1 MNNKPENI
9 INFDVVVGEDELNN
23 DLIVNASRLSH
34 LLIAGIPG
42 SGKSNLLHNIIAT
55 LSSRISPS
63 DLKFILIDSKKVE
76 LNVYNRL
83 PHLLTPVITDVK
95 KAVLAMKWAGKEMD
109 RRFDMLQLD
118 GIRDIEA
125 YRTKGHKENTMPYIF
140 IVIDGLSDMIAIYPV
155 EVEAV
160 ITRLTQMS
168 HKVGIH
174 LILSTSRVANKVI
187 TEPIKS
193 GIPSRISF
201 KVPSVGDSV
210 SIMGVEGAE
219 KLQVPAEILF
229 QSGSMKYPICA
240 RLSLISDKEV
250 KEKLKTIKEIS
261 KEEMLKG
268 FATNPDDYDNEN
280 SDELFDEAREAVLA
294 AGKAST
300 SYIQRKL
307 GVGYSRAAQLMDLLE
322 DRGVI
327 GPANGAS
334 PREVLETKTVHG

>member
-1 MNNKPENI
+1 MTNKSENI
-9 INFDVVVGEDELNN
+9 INFDVTIGKDELNN
-23 DLIVNASRLSH
+23 DLIINTPKLSH
-34 LLIAGIPG
+34 LLIAGVPG
-42 SGKSNLLHNIIAT
+42 SGKSNLLHNIIAS
-55 LSSRISPS
+55 LCNRISPN

-76 LNVYNRL
+76 LNVYNHL
-83 PHLLTPVITDVK
+83 PHLLTPVITDPK
-95 KAVLAMKWAGKEMD
+95 KTVLALKWAGKEMD
-109 RRFDMLQLD
+109 RRLDMLQLE
-118 GIRDIEA
+118 GIRDIA
-125 YRTKGHKENTMPYIF
+125 TYRTRGHKENTMPYIF
-140 IVIDGLSDMIAIYPV
+140 IVLDGLSDMLATYPV

-174 LILSTSRVANKVI
+174 LILSTSRITNKVI

-193 GIPSRISF
+193 GIPSRVSF
-201 KVPSVGDSV
+201 KVSSASDSLNIVG
-210 SIMGVEGAE
+210 IEGAE
-219 KLQVPAEILF
+219 KLDVPAEILF
-229 QSGSMKYPICA
+229 QSCNMKYPICA
-240 RLSLISDKEV
+240 RLLSISDKEV
-250 KEKLKTIKEIS
+250 KEKLKTIKEMS
-261 KEEMLKG
+261 KEAMLTG

-280 SDELFDEAREAVLA
+280 NDELFDEAREAVIA

-334 PREVLETKTVHG
+334 PRKVFTTKN

>member
-1 MNNKPENI
+1 MNNKSENT
-9 INFDVVVGEDELNN
+9 INFDVIVGKDELNN
-23 DLIVNASRLSH
+23 DLIVNPPRLSH
-34 LLIAGIPG
+34 LLIAGIPS
-42 SGKSNLLHNIIAT
+42 SGKSNLLHHIIAT
-55 LSSRISPS
+55 LSSRISPT

-83 PHLLTPVITDVK
+83 PHLLTPVITDAK
-95 KAVLAMKWAGKEMD
+95 KTVLALKWAGKEMD
-109 RRFDMLQLD
+109 RRLDMLQLD
-118 GIRDIEA
+118 GIRDIGA

-140 IVIDGLSDMIAIYPV
+140 IVMDGLSDMIATYPV

-174 LILSTSRVANKVI
+174 LILSTSRVVNKII

-193 GIPSRISF
+193 GMPSRISF
-201 KVPSVGDSV
+201 KVPSTGDSV
-210 SIMGVEGAE
+210 IIMGTEGAE

-240 RLSLISDKEV
+240 KLSQISDSDIKT
-250 KEKLKTIKEIS
+250 KLKTIKDTY
-261 KEEMLKG
+261 KEEVLSG
-268 FATNPDDYDNEN
+268 FSTNSDDYEN
-280 SDELFDEAREAVLA
+280 KDELFDEAREAVIA

-307 GVGYSRAAQLMDLLE
+307 GVGYSRAAQLMDMLE

-334 PREVLETKTVHG
+334 PREVLATKS